1 MLIIPKFSPLIIVI
15 LSCILLVAGTY
26 HHFTLFKNE
35 YKQSTWQDALTLFA
49 PGIMILV
56 ILLYIFIAITGIFEE
71 GSIPVPTLPTMELP
85 SAETATNPVTAAL
98 NSTISAVNSVAN
110 SAANTVASV
119 TNSATNAAESVANS
133 VVNSVG
139 LGKRNNNSR
148 NNNSGPT
155 RSFLATV

>member
-1 MLIIPKFSPLIIVI
+1 
-15 LSCILLVAGTY
+15 
-26 HHFTLFKNE
+26 
-35 YKQSTWQDALTLFA
+35 
-49 PGIMILV
+49 MILV
-56 ILLYIFIAITGIFEE
+56 ILLYLFIAITGLFEE

-85 SAETATNPVTAAL
+85 SANSATNPVTAAL
-98 NSTISAVNSVAN
+98 NSTISAMNSVAN

-119 TNSATNAAESVANS
+119 TNSASNAAESVANS

-139 LGKRNNNSR
+139 LGKRNNNGR